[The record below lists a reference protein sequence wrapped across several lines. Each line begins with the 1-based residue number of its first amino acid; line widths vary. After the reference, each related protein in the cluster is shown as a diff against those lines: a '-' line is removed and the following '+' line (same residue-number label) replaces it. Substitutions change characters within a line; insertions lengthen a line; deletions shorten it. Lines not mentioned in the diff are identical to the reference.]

1 MEYNTNVQPPRD
13 QRSTARLLRWT
24 RRLAWWAWVSAVA
37 GAAGVVIAVAFLYQR
52 WTGEAHAASSL
63 RLEDI
68 PFDGQRAYEDLKR
81 LCALGPR
88 PSGSAGMRAQQ
99 QLLREHF
106 GNLGAQVRL
115 QEFTARHPVDGSPVA
130 MANLIVTWH
139 PDARERV
146 LLCAHYDTLPLPM
159 LDPVDPRGVF
169 VGANDGA
176 SGTAILMELGREM
189 AGLRPRWGVDFVFFD
204 GEEFIFSEQHP
215 YFLGSEHFARQYR
228 DNPPPYRYRYAVLLD
243 MVGDADLQIYQ
254 EQNSMWWRDTRP
266 LVLDIWG
273 QARRLGVREFIP
285 RIKYE
290 IRDDHLSLRNIAGI
304 PACVIIDFDYP
315 AWHTRQD
322 IPEQCSALS
331 LAKVGWVIR
340 QWLERAR

>member
-1 MEYNTNVQPPRD
+1 MQRPRD
-13 QRSTARLLRWT
+13 HYPTARPYRRT
-24 RRLAWWAWVSAVA
+24 RHLAWWAWVSALA
-37 GAAGVVIAVAFLYQR
+37 GAAGAVIAAAWLYPR
-52 WTGEAHAASSL
+52 WSGEAHAAASPL
-63 RLEDI
+63 GLEDI

-99 QLLREHF
+99 QLLRQHF
-106 GNLGAQVRL
+106 AGLGAHVRL

-139 PDARERV
+139 PDARQRV
-146 LLCAHYDTLPLPM
+146 LLCTHYDTLPLPM
-159 LDPVDPRGVF
+159 LDPVDPRGLF

-189 AGLRPRWGVDFVFFD
+189 ALLRPRWGVDFVFFD

-215 YFLGSEHFARQYR
+215 YFLGSEYFARQYR
-228 DNPPPYRYRYAVLLD
+228 DNPPAYRYRWAVLLD
-243 MVGDADLQIYQ
+243 MVGDAHLQIYQ

-266 LVLDIWG
+266 LVLDIWA

-322 IPEQCSALS
+322 TPEQCSALS

-340 QWLERAR
+340 QWLERAP